1 MAGSLGGKALMGL
14 QYAAQKRGP
23 LTMAPSQLGAFA
35 RSGPEQARANLEY
48 HVQPL
53 SLAKFGDALH
63 AFPALTAS
71 VCNLRPTSPGHV
83 RIVSPK
89 AADAPAILCHYLQQI
104 GRASRRDR
112 VF

>member
-1 MAGSLGGKALMGL
+1 MIYKVEGAKTLNTMAGSLWGKALMGL

-53 SLAKFGDALH
+53 SLEKFGRSEEH
-63 AFPALTAS
+63 
-71 VCNLRPTSPGHV
+71 TSE
-83 RIVSPK
+83 
-89 AADAPAILCHYLQQI
+89 LQSI
-104 GRASRRDR
+104 ISTSYA
-112 VF
+112 VFCWKTKNKD